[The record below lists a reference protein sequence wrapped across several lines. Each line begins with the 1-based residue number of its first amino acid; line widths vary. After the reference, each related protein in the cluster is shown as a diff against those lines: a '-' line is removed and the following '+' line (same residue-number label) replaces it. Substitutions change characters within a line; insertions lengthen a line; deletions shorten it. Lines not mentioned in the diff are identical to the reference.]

1 MSELDDRFYGALV
14 FTDIEGSSGLWEV
27 HPRTF
32 VGALNEHNRVM
43 AEACAGHG
51 GRVVKEEGDAFF
63 LVFPDA
69 DSAVRFALEAQSE
82 LAACD
87 WSCHGPDEVLV
98 RIGLHVGSAW
108 QRGEDLWGPEVNRA
122 ARVCDAGHGGQVLA
136 SADFMGEL
144 RDPDPNIVVTD
155 LGRCRLRGLA
165 APEHLYQL
173 TMAGSACQ
181 QWPAL
186 RTLDHAPTNLPAQV
200 TSFVG
205 REAELDDLLELLAHD
220 DTRLITLTG
229 PGGSGK
235 SRLAQEAAGHS
246 LERFPDGVYWIE
258 LAELTS
264 PEAVLPAVMQAL
276 QVEPVANR
284 SPVEQTAQFAHDRQ
298 LLLVMDN
305 FEHVMDAA
313 GSLAGLLRHAP
324 GLRAMVTSREVLHL
338 PGEHVYDVPPMA
350 IPELPLNWQTLSQ
363 YESVHLFLHRAQE
376 ARPEFEIS
384 ADNAAAVAEICLRL
398 DGIPLALELAAAWVR
413 MYTPR
418 QILDQLGPQAR
429 VLTTRIR
436 GVAER
441 QRTLHGTIQWSYD
454 LLDEEDQRVFRFLSV
469 FRGGFFLDAAEA
481 VCGPGAIESVERL
494 QDCSLLYCRE
504 VLEQRRFYMLETVR
518 AFGEERLADNGEC
531 EPAAAVAHL
540 EWYAPLCGEVR
551 KAIDAVQA
559 NAQSRQ
565 RICTEHRN
573 LIAALELAVG
583 TGRGEAVR
591 DLCIVLR
598 SHDTLDATAA
608 AELCPD
614 LRRIWED
621 LQGQPVQG
629 WFAEVGISMLAT
641 HFEAKHHDTALRF
654 APDVM
659 QTAVSTS
666 GGWQCWAVA
675 RIATAAAMSGRHEDA
690 MRHWLGLSAPYA
702 PTPGARAHLALR
714 FSATGMHDQA
724 IAILHEMRNTHVGDS
739 AAIEGPGEAS
749 DRFLFAHATAVVH
762 LRVLNL
768 EEALAAANDALT
780 LVRGSMAGHREYHF
794 LSAYIPIFCMTGHS
808 REARAIIDE
817 VAASLA
823 GAPPSW
829 VCERISSMISFCL
842 WGQMWVEAARLS
854 DEYMT
859 PYPPEGLSESAA
871 PNTAPKIAE
880 SYARVGRPDE
890 ARDRIALMLAADR
903 SWDEQMSYYMGQDI
917 KSLAEVLRATDNR
930 SAAATVAAV
939 AHRLQENQPCLQFLC
954 QELLDLLAE
963 EMPEDDHREAVAAAE
978 GMRPS
983 EAVALAREALG
994 L

>member
-14 FTDIEGSSGLWEV
+14 FTDIEGSSGLWEA

-32 VGALNEHNRVM
+32 VNALNEHNRIL
-43 AEACAGHG
+43 ADACARHG

-63 LVFPDA
+63 LAFPDA
-69 DSAVRFALEAQSE
+69 GSALRFAIEAQNE
-82 LAACD
+82 LAECE
-87 WSCHGPDEVLV
+87 WSSHGLDGLLV
-98 RIGLHVGSAW
+98 RIGLHIGSAW

-122 ARVCDAGHGGQVLA
+122 ARICDAGHGGQLLA
-136 SADFMGEL
+136 SGDFMGEL
-144 RDPDPNIVVTD
+144 RDPGPDIVITD
-155 LGRCRLRGLA
+155 LRRCRLRGLA

-173 TMAGSACQ
+173 TAAGWDRQ
-181 QWPAL
+181 QWPTL
-186 RTLDHAPTNLPAQV
+186 RTLDHVPTNLPAQI

-205 REAELDDLLELLAHD
+205 RDTELQDLAELLAGT

-235 SRLAQEAAGHS
+235 SRLAQEAAGRALHH
-246 LERFPDGVYWIE
+246 FPDGVYWIG
-258 LAELTS
+258 LAEISS

-276 QVEPVANR
+276 QVEPVADR
-284 SPVEQTAQFAHDRQ
+284 SPLEQIADFPQDRQ
-298 LLLVMDN
+298 LLLVLDN
-305 FEHVMDAA
+305 FEHVIDAA
-313 GSLAGLLRHAP
+313 DSIADLLRHAP
-324 GLRAMVTSREVLHL
+324 GLRVMATSREVLRL
-338 PGEHVYDVPPMA
+338 PGEHVYDVPPMT
-350 IPELPLNWQTLSQ
+350 IPEPPLNWQTLSQ
-363 YESVHLFLHRAQE
+363 YESVRLFLRRAGE
-376 ARPEFEIS
+376 ARPGFDITPE
-384 ADNAAAVAEICLRL
+384 NAAAVAEICSRL

-418 QILDQLGPQAR
+418 QILEQLGPQAR

-441 QRTLHGTIQWSYD
+441 QRTLHGAIQWSYD
-454 LLDEEDQRVFRFLSV
+454 LLDEEDQRAFRFLSV

-481 VCGPGAIESVERL
+481 VCGPGAIDCVERL
-494 QDCSLLYCRE
+494 HDCSLLYCRE
-504 VLEQRRFYMLETVR
+504 ALEQRRFYMLETVR
-518 AFGEERLADNGEC
+518 EFGEERLADNGEC
-531 EPAAAVAHL
+531 EPAAVAHL
-540 EWYAPLCGEVR
+540 EWYARLSSEVR
-551 KAIDAVQA
+551 EAIDAAQA
-559 NAQSRQ
+559 NALSRQ

-573 LIAALELAVG
+573 LIAALELSVAM
-583 TGRGEAVR
+583 GRGEAVH

-598 SHDTLDATAA
+598 SHDTLDAAAA
-608 AELCPD
+608 AELCPH
-614 LRRIWED
+614 LREIWEKLD
-621 LQGQPVQG
+621 DQPVQE
-629 WFAEVGISMLAT
+629 WFAEVGISMLVV
-641 HFEAKHHDTALRF
+641 HFEAKHHDMTLRF

-659 QTAVSTS
+659 RTAVSA
-666 GGWQCWAVA
+666 GIGLQCWAVA
-675 RIATAAAMSGRHEDA
+675 RIATAAAMSGRQEDA
-690 MRHWLGLSAPYA
+690 MRHWLRLSAPYA